1 MGKLH
6 ICLQLFT
13 ITLIFFTVITHV
25 GGSNGVNM
33 GPIKHWLPF
42 LNNTNPV

>member
-13 ITLIFFTVITHV
+13 ITLFFFTVITHV
-25 GGSNGVNM
+25 GGSNGVDTE
-33 GPIKHWLPF
+33 PIKHCLHF
-42 LNNTNPV
+42 LNNINPV

>member
-13 ITLIFFTVITHV
+13 ITLFLTAITHV
-25 GGSNGVNM
+25 GGSNGVDT
-33 GPIKHWLPF
+33 GPTKHWLHF